1 MDQNHKKILQ
11 LREDYKITFGSDE
24 GKRVYSDLEKRCHED
39 MTTHDKTNSHESA
52 FLEGQRAVLIF
63 IKNMIVKEK
72 KLQRMEKLNTL
83 NYSMKLKF
91 QNIL

>member
-52 FLEGQRAVLIF
+52 FLE
-63 IKNMIVKEK
+63 
-72 KLQRMEKLNTL
+72 
-83 NYSMKLKF
+83 
-91 QNIL
+91 